1 MSEPTQTDPKPDT
14 TTAASAD
21 APVTTTT
28 PGTPAASSGFDL
40 NQPTIISLLYLGS
53 YITGFSGLVGIILA
67 HVWQG
72 DNKEAWAASHFTY
85 AIRTFWF
92 GFIGFVVAGF
102 LTFFLIGLLLFPLV
116 AVWVGVRSVMSL
128 LKAQKKEPMPDPE
141 TFLF

>member
-1 MSEPTQTDPKPDT
+1 MSDT
-14 TTAASAD
+14 TQSGPKEDNATN
-21 APVTTTT
+21 APVTTNAG
-28 PGTPAASSGFDL
+28 GTPATSSGFDF

-53 YITGFSGLVGIILA
+53 YVTGFSGLVGIVLA

-72 DNKEAWAASHFTY
+72 ENKEDWAASHFTY

-116 AVWVGVRSVMSL
+116 MVWVGVRSVMSMI
-128 LKAQKKEPMPDPE
+128 KAQKREPMPDPN
-141 TFLF
+141 TLLF